1 MDQPAQEVP
10 DPALR
15 LRNLSSGKSTTTTT
29 GTTTPAEALAFFDSL
44 EPVGIDD
51 LLGAWAGSEV
61 PTGHPL
67 DGALS
72 TLGWHGKR
80 FEGPDAAH
88 PLVFESTSGRLFE
101 VDPRF
106 VPLPLAL
113 RLGSL
118 LGNPAGR
125 VIRPLLKLAGTSR
138 PRARIRM
145 TEYRG
150 VVSATMIYD
159 ALPINDVFRK
169 VDADTVLGAMDVR
182 GRRPPF
188 MFALH
193 REG

>member
-1 MDQPAQEVP
+1 M
-10 DPALR
+10 R
-15 LRNLSSGKSTTTTT
+15 LRDLTSGTSGSSGSSDKNST
-29 GTTTPAEALAFFDSL
+29 TTTPAEALAFFDSL
-44 EPVGIDD
+44 EPVEIDD
-51 LLGAWAGSEV
+51 LLGAWTGSEV

-118 LGNPAGR
+118 LGRPTAGR
-125 VIRPLLKLAGTSR
+125 VIRPLLKLVRTSK